1 MISIHSTYFT
11 FPQLLPSFVN
21 RETAQKIGAIAQEA
35 LSQLVVALAVNVTA
49 RIVLGALFTPIVVN
63 AVLCALPVI
72 LLTLVVIKIA
82 HRCFEGSAPMATLN
96 AWAEKISG
104 YAARSAIATAL
115 TLKLNHFI
123 HEWGHGAAA
132 LMTYIKANPQVH
144 FDAAGGGT
152 DYAFSYGL
160 TRFGKLLGEQR
171 AM

>member
-115 TLKLNHFI
+115 TLQTQPL
-123 HEWGHGAAA
+123 
-132 LMTYIKANPQVH
+132 Y
-144 FDAAGGGT
+144 
-152 DYAFSYGL
+152 S
-160 TRFGKLLGEQR
+160 
-171 AM
+171 